1 MPRVQCVCSR
11 EGMCSSSHCPSKD
24 GRELE
29 REQRRGTKN
38 GLWDVEDKAKRDGG
52 HDSTE
57 GKWVG

>member
-1 MPRVQCVCSR
+1 
-11 EGMCSSSHCPSKD
+11 MCSSSHCPSKD